1 MKKTTTKTKEV
12 WSACVCGGRLNCV
25 LCQGT
30 GKFVSELFTETIIE
44 EVAGKSIDDVID
56 ADEVLP
62 ELELTKKQW
71 ELPKARVD
79 GE

>member
-1 MKKTTTKTKEV
+1 MKKTTTKTK
-12 WSACVCGGRLNCV
+12 WSACSCGGKQNCV
-25 LCQGT
+25 LCRGT

-62 ELELTKKQW
+62 ELEH
-71 ELPKARVD
+71 KART